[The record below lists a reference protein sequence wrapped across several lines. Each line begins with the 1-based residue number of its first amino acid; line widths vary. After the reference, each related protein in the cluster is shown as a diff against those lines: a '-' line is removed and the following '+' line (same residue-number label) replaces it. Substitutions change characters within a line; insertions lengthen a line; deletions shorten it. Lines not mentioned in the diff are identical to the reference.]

1 MKYKVSWTITGE
13 YEVSSSDLDIEDTD
27 TLEEAKEIIGSD
39 PWEGV
44 EPTDGKLTFT
54 VEEVK

>member
-13 YEVSSSDLDIEDTD
+13 YEVNSSDLELEDTA
-27 TLEEAKEIIGSD
+27 TVEEAKAVIGDD

-44 EPTDGKLTFT
+44 EPTDGKLVFT
-54 VEEVK
+54 VEEMK